1 MLTPYSWF
9 WVSGLFVLSSQGIH
23 PTKYKLSNIFKNF
36 LFTAGIKNLAFRDV
50 LQTVEAE
57 VRKFEAQGI
66 NKIIAMGHAGYSR
79 DKEIAAIKGI
89 DIVVGGH
96 SHTLLYSGKFTT
108 AKESGNLGAL
118 LLTWI
123 N

>member
-1 MLTPYSWF
+1 M
-9 WVSGLFVLSSQGIH
+9 
-23 PTKYKLSNIFKNF
+23 
-36 LFTAGIKNLAFRDV
+36 FTAGIKNLAFRDV

-96 SHTLLYSGKFTT
+96 SHTLLYSGKVTT
-108 AKESGNLGAL
+108 IKECGNLGPH
-118 LLTWI
+118 LLTPDSKVHGANMGPFWGLQG
-123 N
+123 